1 MNQIADRI
9 ANFQELMKKHKIDVY
24 VVPTADYHQSE
35 YVGDYF
41 KEREFLTGFT
51 GSAGTAVVTKN
62 NAYLWTDGRYFL
74 QAATQLKGTGVQLMK
89 MGEPEVPTIEEFLR
103 AELKENEVL
112 GFDGRTIGEQE
123 GEQFAE
129 IVEEKN
135 GSNNML
141 FSRS

>member
-9 ANFQELMKKHKIDVY
+9 ANFQELMKKHKIDAY

-62 NAYLWTDGRYFL
+62 SAYLWTDGRYFL
-74 QAATQLKGTGVQLMK
+74 RAATQLKGTGVQLMK
-89 MGEPEVPTIEEFLR
+89 MGEPEVPTIKR
-103 AELKENEVL
+103 K
-112 GFDGRTIGEQE
+112 
-123 GEQFAE
+123 
-129 IVEEKN
+129 
-135 GSNNML
+135 
-141 FSRS
+141 